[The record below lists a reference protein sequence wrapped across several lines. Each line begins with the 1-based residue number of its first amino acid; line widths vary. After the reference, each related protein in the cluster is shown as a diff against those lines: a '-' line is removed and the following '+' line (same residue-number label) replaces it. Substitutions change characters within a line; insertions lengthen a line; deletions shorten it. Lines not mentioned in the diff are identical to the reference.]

1 MKIPSDNV
9 WTQTNEGDISG
20 VLHTTRNVTLD
31 TPGKIRL
38 SQKSIAIENT
48 DSLLE
53 SGYGLAFAYFNNQ
66 WLIVEDAG
74 VRDFDL
80 LGTAT
85 SGTGSDP
92 TPSIYGDGMV
102 FNNLLLV
109 TVTDNLSSW
118 NGSAW
123 TNSLASLTTSVPH
136 PMEIFDSLPTYKLAI
151 GNGSTVKIY
160 DTSYNA
166 SSTVLSLP
174 SQYIVTSIAYN
185 SGYLYVGT
193 RNTKGGQAAV
203 FIWDGEGTNAN
214 YQAVVSGNWVY
225 SVKPYGS
232 SVCAITSSGEL
243 VYINGT
249 TATRLA
255 ALPVFY
261 TPGVNWQGTTNSNIP
276 RVFHRGMVTD
286 GDLIYINV
294 NALVETGQSQ
304 DYLPGFDSGIWV
316 FDPQNGLYHR
326 ASTNFLDKY
335 VVDTGLSL
343 SNNTLT
349 TSTTHKLKTGDSI
362 VFQDVDGISGVE
374 IDTVYYVSVQSATTI
389 KLALSRRALQDGTFL
404 TLTGTPT
411 ASDKLVYTPNQ
422 EYHQYARVSS
432 GAVSRIPA
440 DAQYF
445 KNWSTPIIWH
455 ASAQDYDIDERLYAI
470 NILTDAYNVGFFETQ
485 RIYSDNIEQSW
496 KKLTTF
502 LDGLNLS
509 NEEIIVKYRTDEEHG
524 YPTQALLGHWSSTNQ
539 ISFDVADSSFLKDGD
554 ELMILDGAGR
564 GYSVHIL
571 GEPDIS
577 MTVVSVTVDESVGVA
592 NKPVR
597 VSATN
602 YKKTAPLDIE
612 TKVKGYLQSSIDRQS
627 AWVQIKMEM
636 RGYGIAVNKM
646 DLGNV
651 VNKGAQ

>member
-1 MKIPSDNV
+1 MKIPSNNV
-9 WTQTNEGDISG
+9 WTQTNEGDTSG
-20 VLHTTRNVTLD
+20 VLHSTRNITLD
-31 TPGKIRL
+31 TPGKLRL

-53 SGYGLAFAYFNNQ
+53 AGYGLSLAYFNNQ
-66 WLIVEDAG
+66 WISVQDAG

-102 FNNLLLV
+102 FNSLLLV
-109 TVTDNLSSW
+109 TTTDNLSSW

-123 TNSLASLTTSVPH
+123 TNSLASLTTTVPH
-136 PMEIFDSLPTYKLAI
+136 PMEVFDSLPTYKLAI
-151 GNGSTVKIY
+151 GNGNTVKIY
-160 DTSYNA
+160 DTGYNA
-166 SSTVLSLP
+166 SSTVLTLP
-174 SQYIVTSIAYN
+174 TQYIVTSLAYN

-193 RNTKGGQAAV
+193 RNTKGGQAAI
-203 FIWDGEGTNAN
+203 FIWDGSGTNAN
-214 YQAVVSGNWVY
+214 YQVVISGNWVY

-243 VYINGT
+243 IYVSGT

-261 TPGVNWQGTTNSNIP
+261 LPDVNWQGTTDSNIP
-276 RVFHRGMVTD
+276 RVFNRGMVTD

-304 DYLPGFDSGIWV
+304 DYLPGFESGIWV

-326 ASTNFLDKY
+326 ASTNYLDKY
-335 VVDTGLSL
+335 VIDSTLGLSN
-343 SNNTLT
+343 SVIT
-349 TSTTHKLKTGDSI
+349 TSTAHKLKTGDSVI
-362 VFQDVDGISGVE
+362 FQTVGGITGVSTQ
-374 IDTVYYVSVQSATTI
+374 TVYYVSVLSTTTI
-389 KLALSRRALQDGTFL
+389 KLASSRRALQDGTFL
-404 TLTGTPT
+404 TLSGTPT

-422 EYHQYARVSS
+422 EYFQYARVSS
-432 GAVSRIPA
+432 GAVSLIPA

-455 ASAQDYDIDERLYAI
+455 ASAQDYDIDERFYAI
-470 NILTDAYNVGFFETQ
+470 NILTDSYNVGFFETQ
-485 RIYSDNIEQSW
+485 RIYSENIEQSW

-509 NEEIIVKYRTDEEHG
+509 NEEILIKYRTEEEHG
-524 YPTQALLGHWSSTNQ
+524 YPTRAILGYWSSTNQ
-539 ISFDVADSSFLKDGD
+539 ISFDALDVSFLEDGD
-554 ELMILDGAGR
+554 ELMILDGGGR
-564 GYSVHIL
+564 GYSVHIV
-571 GEPDIS
+571 GTPDIS
-577 MTVVSVTVDESVGVA
+577 SNTVSVTVDENIGVA

-602 YKKTAPLDIE
+602 YKKTTVLDLE
-612 TKVKGYLQSSIDRQS
+612 TKIKGYLSSSIDTQS
-627 AWVQIKMEM
+627 AWVQIKGEL
-636 RGYGIAVNKM
+636 RGYGIAINKM
-646 DLGNV
+646 DLGTV
-651 VNKGAQ
+651 GHKATQ